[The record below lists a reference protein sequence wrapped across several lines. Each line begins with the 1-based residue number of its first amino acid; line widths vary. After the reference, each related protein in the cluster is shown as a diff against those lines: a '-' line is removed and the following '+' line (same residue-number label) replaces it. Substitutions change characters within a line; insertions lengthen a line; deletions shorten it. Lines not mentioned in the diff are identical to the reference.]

1 MGSEMKLS
9 VEQPLKGIDVLCPI
23 YDCLHLVF
31 KIYRKY
37 WFISPVKTWTL
48 TGAYSKSSS
57 LSC

>member
-1 MGSEMKLS
+1 MGSGMKLS

-37 WFISPVKTWTL
+37 WFISPVKIWTL

-57 LSC
+57 L